1 VDFFS
6 IEFDHM
12 PPKELRGNSRAYWAQ
27 KIAPKRAFQDETIIK
42 LREINPGFMGKIKIL
57 YKAFYS
63 GKPIDIDNLITGMK
77 YAQDCL
83 QLEGVIEDDTPD
95 HVISVSVEYQRVKT
109 MKEVKLIMEVTK
121 V

>member
-1 VDFFS
+1 
-6 IEFDHM
+6 
-12 PPKELRGNSRAYWAQ
+12 
-27 KIAPKRAFQDETIIK
+27 
-42 LREINPGFMGKIKIL
+42 MGKIKIL

-63 GKPIDIDNLITGMK
+63 GKPIDIDILITGMK